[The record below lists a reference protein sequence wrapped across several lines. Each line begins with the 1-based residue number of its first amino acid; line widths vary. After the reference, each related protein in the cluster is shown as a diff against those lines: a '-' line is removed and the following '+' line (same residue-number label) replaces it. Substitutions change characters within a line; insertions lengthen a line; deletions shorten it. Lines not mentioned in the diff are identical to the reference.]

1 MTIWTVAKKRTR
13 RTVKFQRA
21 IVGATWDQIKE
32 KRNQKPEERQSA
44 REEAI
49 RKAKE
54 FKQKQQAVKKAETS
68 KVFINAIL
76 IKISTR

>member
-68 KVFINAIL
+68 KVFINANL